1 MIGNITLSGTLIDST
16 GKAIAGAKVVL
27 KSVKTGDVI
36 SGLAGSF
43 TTGVDGSYSVNVPY
57 GSYKVYVEIE
67 GEQTAMPGFF
77 NVYDY
82 SANGSLQD
90 FLYQPCEE
98 DNIPMFLFELETIR
112 QDIKKSYKNA
122 IDSVIENLIPLS
134 KQYMTLAEAEE
145 DIANIPDGSVTY
157 IRSTDG
163 TSLAD
168 EYMNVAGTLT
178 ATGRKMPSQQ
188 ALDTGIAE
196 IDAKK
201 VDKYEGDSPDLLIA
215 LTDQNGNLTWLQAR
229 IEDGLP
235 TQQAEAVISDVVGRD
250 DVSDALIGGEEVLF
264 SIKDDNGNATAL
276 SVRKEDGMFVDK
288 VIDNI
293 AERLHIGTSEDVSA
307 NFKTYNRPFDFQMI
321 SSISRALGRH
331 FSGTPLPTTP
341 YDFVNSYGQGNRI
354 YLPDS
359 YDDSTPIPLV
369 MFFDGVGSTGGAEPP
384 SVRSAY
390 DTLKSAGIAYCKSRA
405 HGTSYGSPDC
415 MLDYLELYQKACEIA
430 PIGAVILYGNSMGG
444 IAAQNALL
452 TNTIPSVSGLYL
464 VDPTYDLYQRYTNGR
479 QNEINAAYG
488 CTPATY
494 AEKTAGYDPALRHWS
509 EYRGLP
515 IHIRASSGDTS
526 VVLSLHGGK
535 LKEYLGNHND
545 VTIFDTQTA
554 GHNTSDR
561 FDGEDLISFI
571 KNKCISGSVI
581 L

>member
-1 MIGNITLSGTLIDST
+1 MAFNPELGST
-16 GKAIAGAKVVL
+16 SPAVLLDNAERLDKLVNGPAADVPDRGGDPLYSWRQMMAKN
-27 KSVKTGDVI
+27 D
-36 SGLAGSF
+36 
-43 TTGVDGSYSVNVPY
+43 
-57 GSYKVYVEIE
+57 E
-67 GEQTAMPGFF
+67 
-77 NVYDY
+77 
-82 SANGSLQD
+82 
-90 FLYQPCEE
+90 
-98 DNIPMFLFELETIR
+98 IR
-112 QDIKKSYKNA
+112 QNI
-122 IDSVIENLIPLS
+122 IPLS
-134 KQYMTLAEAEE
+134 KQYATLAAAQA
-145 DIANIPDGSVTY
+145 DIANIPEGSTTY
-157 IRSTDG
+157 YRSPDD
-163 TSLAD
+163 SALAI
-168 EYMNVAGTLT
+168 EVMNVGGTLQP
-178 ATGRKMPSQQ
+178 TGRKMPSQQ

-196 IDAKK
+196 LDANK

-215 LTDQNGNLTWLQAR
+215 LTDQFGNLTWLQAR

-235 TQQAEAVISDVVGRD
+235 TQQAETVISDVVGRT
-250 DVSDALIGGEEVLF
+250 DVSDALVGGEEILFSIKDDNGNATALSVRKEDGMLVDKTVNDVGARIGIDSTSDAVLGTEEVLF

-276 SVRKEDGMFVDK
+276 SVRKEDGMFIDK
-288 VIDNI
+288 VINNI
-293 AERLHIGTSEDVSA
+293 AERLNIDTNEDVSA
-307 NFKTYNRPFDFQMI
+307 NFKTYNRPVDFQLM

-341 YDFVNSYGQGNRI
+341 YDFVNSYDQGNRI
-354 YLPDS
+354 YLPDN

-369 MFFDGVGSTGGAEPP
+369 LFFDGVGSTGGVEPP

-390 DTLKSAGIAYCKSRA
+390 DVLKSAGIAYCKSRA
-405 HGTSYGSPDC
+405 HGSSYGSPDC

-452 TNTIPSVSGLYL
+452 TNTIQSVSGLYL
-464 VDPTYDLYQRYTNGR
+464 VDSTYDLYQRYTNGR
-479 QNEINAAYG
+479 QSEINAAYN

-515 IHIRASSGDTS
+515 IHIRASSLDTS

-535 LKEYLGNHND
+535 LKEYLGDHND

-561 FDGEDLISFI
+561 FDGDDLISFI
-571 KNKCISGSVI
+571 KNKCISGPVI